1 MKRLVLVVFCLIAIA
16 TMVLATYFFSMH
28 KQINKAWNNSKIQ
41 LEAYQSLFLDNIN
54 KYRHLPFTVSK
65 NRTILRLFENRTDQL
80 KTGILIKAIQ
90 VRSGASVV
98 YIMDKQGNTIASS
111 NYDEPNSFVGK
122 NYGFRPYFQRAME
135 GREGSMYAIGATS
148 GIPGYYLSHPI
159 MLNSIIVGVA
169 VVKFELSELQ
179 NAWKATNSIVMAKD
193 PNGVIVLSSR
203 KDWINKT
210 IEPLPENLLKTARKE
225 RLYKGAPL
233 AQLDVSTGTNL
244 GAKWI
249 EIDQTRYLLNEQR
262 VLGKR
267 WELLVL
273 VPWSDMVDDSMR
285 KSLIALLTSLAV
297 AAGVLLVQA
306 HLLKRRM
313 ERRIETARRTRRIDT
328 EREESLRQLADSIAH
343 QIRNPLLGIGGNANL
358 LKRKLP
364 EDENMVEHL
373 GTIMHCCQDLE
384 QLVASVRDYIDIV
397 PTTTT
402 PFNMESLIRKSRL
415 TAMSAVNPPE
425 ESVNWSIK
433 MEPATLPMDET
444 IMGKAIHEILTNALE
459 ARENDTIFIE
469 ILGEW
474 KTAKEC
480 ADKFEIP
487 SDKCYVLTI
496 CDSGSGIDPEIFNHV
511 MEPFFST
518 KPHGTGLGLAK
529 AKRVVQIF
537 HGEFSIISPAPG
549 HEDCSTMVQ
558 LTIPLLV
565 DVEIEQQP
573 VNSAT

>member
-65 NRTILRLFENRTDQL
+65 NRTILRLFENRADQL

>member
-233 AQLDVSTGTNL
+233 AQLDVFTGTNL

-249 EIDQTRYLLNEQR
+249 KIDQTRYLLNEQR